1 MVHGRFTMGTNK
13 ELTKERVR
21 QNAQQL
27 DILSADDLV
36 QTWMKV
42 TGKPLS
48 EVTNPNSAPVCW
60 SSGFSTV
67 KTSANLVA
75 PAMDAVLATRL
86 MRDLGLTG
94 RAVVKVVK
102 GKTYVIFKGYA
113 GTRSIFTGT
122 RYLAMN
128 PKVVDMAIGKLGVAK
143 SVVKGARLTVF
154 LVVPINVL
162 QYILDDQKTM
172 SDLIGTTAT
181 DLVKVGLATAIAGLA
196 GAATATVTT
205 LAAGPLIVAIAVGV
219 AVGFTLDALDRQFS
233 VTEKLIKALD
243 ELSDSTFG
251 EAARAINQLENTLRW
266 QATQGIPVGRGIFY

>member
-1 MVHGRFTMGTNK
+1 MGTNK